1 MTVKGSNMPGVA
13 DPGFIPSDLYL
24 PPLPFGTRPVMAT
37 WNGTEWIYSPAGV
50 SGETHDIEKII
61 SESKTVLEENGLTA
75 EQTKEILSIIE
86 RGVAEGKSTETI
98 IHEITSKLETFHLE
112 KVVIEKIVTSIEHII
127 ETSAL
132 NVMNWAAEFVL
143 GATYKVGE
151 TVKVTKGL
159 VNLEG
164 VSTSYL
170 AVGLG
175 SVTGRMLTPDTGQIP
190 GKEAPFFD
198 VYQVNSGGSETVTLK
213 VTEADSGRPELNALQ
228 IQGWDHTG
236 KLVPGISETL
246 AVVGR
251 EYTVKLGGKG
261 IFYLAFS
268 TGAPGV
274 TPPQYKYTV
283 KLLEGVEP
291 NMLAG
296 AGVYINQLAGKGE
309 ALPGSDPTHWV
320 PTSLSGETGE
330 AAAALK
336 LAEEA
341 KTLAESVSRN
351 VVTPQ
356 VSTPEGAEKPVKVVA
371 WENNVNTG
379 QVISFIAALELTS
392 VNPGAGGYVVK
403 LYRDGVEIETLT
415 MAILLVLTDV
425 ANATAFLRHKVEE
438 GGHHK
443 WEITIESTGEANN
456 LSCHPGLVQITGN

>member
-13 DPGFIPSDLYL
+13 DPGFTPSDLYL

-50 SGETHDIEKII
+50 SGETHDIENII

-112 KVVIEKIVTSIEHII
+112 KVVIEKIVTSIERIV
-127 ETSAL
+127 EVNTVNPMRWL
-132 NVMNWAAEFVL
+132 AEFVF
-143 GATYKVGE
+143 GGDYKVGDV
-151 TVKVTKGL
+151 VKLT
-159 VNLEG
+159 EG
-164 VSTSYL
+164 V
-170 AVGLG
+170 AD
-175 SVTGRMLTPDTGQIP
+175 VTGISTNFKAAGPEKVSGVMAQRNIGQLEP
-190 GKEAPFFD
+190 AYESFD
-198 VYQVNSGGSETVTLK
+198 LYQVNMAAEAHIELTAGAEALHVFFVRAEGKVYGDSIINAHELSEATIP
-213 VTEADSGRPELNALQ
+213 A
-228 IQGWDHTG
+228 G
-236 KLVPGISETL
+236 KSYI
-246 AVVGR
+246 AVAAQP
-251 EYTVKLGGKG
+251 GGKG
-261 IFYLAFS
+261 YAYTLTIAGNTANPL
-268 TGAPGV
+268 TG
-274 TPPQYKYTV
+274 Y
-283 KLLEGVEP
+283 
-291 NMLAG
+291 
-296 AGVYINQLAGKGE
+296 GVYINQENVTDAVNPGE
-309 ALPGSDPTHWV
+309 DPAHWV

-341 KTLAESVSRN
+341 KTLAENVSRN

-356 VSTPEGAEKPVKVVA
+356 VATPEGAEKPVKVVA

-379 QVISFIAALELTS
+379 QVISFIAALELSS
-392 VNPGAGGYVVK
+392 VNPGGGGYIVK
-403 LYRDGVEIETLT
+403 LYRNGVLVEELD

-438 GGHHK
+438 GGLHK